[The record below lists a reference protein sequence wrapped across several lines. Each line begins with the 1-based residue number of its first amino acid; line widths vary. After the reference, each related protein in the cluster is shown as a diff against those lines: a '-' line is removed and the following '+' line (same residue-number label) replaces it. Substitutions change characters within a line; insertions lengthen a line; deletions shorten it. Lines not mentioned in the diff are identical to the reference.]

1 MFPIQNIA
9 TIDGDSK
16 TGNLHRVKRGGV
28 YGALGKTLVK
38 IGPTIKTS
46 CIIPLPG
53 YCPLVKAL
61 GKVYVKV
68 GLGLKKLGTKFK
80 AIAPKLPFKDPALW
94 G

>member
-1 MFPIQNIA
+1 MLI
-9 TIDGDSK
+9 
-16 TGNLHRVKRGGV
+16 
-28 YGALGKTLVK
+28 K
-38 IGPTIKTS
+38 IWPTIMTS

-53 YCPLVKAL
+53 YCPLVKSP

-68 GLGLKKLGTKFK
+68 GLGLKKLGMKFK